1 MPLQPGFLYSLLAYE
16 SDKTGY
22 LAGWTLSKS
31 FAPPLRI
38 RRDGSTLESVHTKHQ
53 FLPLIGRSSGL
64 QDQNRQEAT
73 SHQKLATD
81 GASPELTP
89 THTECLKY
97 SHHELA
103 QLTTQARSTGG
114 GGGLAVIRNRP
125 KANRFRLAIWMITL
139 VRPTEPL
146 IQPVFE
152 HKVQNSAG
160 IRDCCEL
167 LCYRYVKL

>member
-114 GGGLAVIRNRP
+114 GGG
-125 KANRFRLAIWMITL
+125 
-139 VRPTEPL
+139 
-146 IQPVFE
+146 
-152 HKVQNSAG
+152 G
-160 IRDCCEL
+160 G
-167 LCYRYVKL
+167 